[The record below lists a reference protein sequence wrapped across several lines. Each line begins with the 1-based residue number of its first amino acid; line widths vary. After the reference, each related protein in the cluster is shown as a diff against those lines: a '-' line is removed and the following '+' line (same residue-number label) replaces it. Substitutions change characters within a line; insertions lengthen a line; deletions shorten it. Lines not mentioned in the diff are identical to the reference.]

1 MISVCVLRGRFA
13 ENYYRGV
20 KPQAGTRRI
29 ETRRPPQMRGGTK
42 YRDLADK
49 LLTRIEAG
57 EWTPGDQLPAET
69 ELALAYEASVGTIQ
83 KSLQQLVD
91 DGVLVRRHGSG
102 TFVAIGNTRDEQVRH
117 FRFLAEDEES
127 ILPIGIETIAVDM
140 LGEQGPWARFLGP
153 EPSYVRVLRRIAIN
167 NEFEIVSEVLLSGRH
182 FGSIAKLD
190 PQELCHVRDLLSA
203 RFHRPTLKVEQTV
216 SVQVLPP
223 RACRLMS
230 VPPGT
235 TGLVWVICGRTYRD
249 APLSWQR
256 VFVPPSD
263 HPLLFTA
270 WRG

>member
-1 MISVCVLRGRFA
+1 VRLELRSHRA
-13 ENYYRGV
+13 PKARRTART
-20 KPQAGTRRI
+20 AGAR
-29 ETRRPPQMRGGTK
+29 K
-42 YRDLADK
+42 YRDLADN

-57 EWTPGDQLPAET
+57 EWTPGDRLPAET
-69 ELALAYEASVGTIQ
+69 DLAAAYEASVGTVQ
-83 KSLQQLVD
+83 KALQQLAD

-102 TFVAIGNTRDEQVRH
+102 TFVAVGNVRDEQVRH
-117 FRFLAEDEES
+117 FRFLAEDERS
-127 ILPIGIETIAVDM
+127 ILPITIETISVDM
-140 LGEQGPWARFLGP
+140 LGEQGPWARFLGS
-153 EPSYVRVLRRIAIN
+153 EPSYVRVLRRIAVN

-182 FGSIAKLD
+182 FGAVGKLD
-190 PQELCHVRDLLSA
+190 PIELRHVRDLLA
-203 RFHRPTLKVEQTV
+203 VRFHRPTLKVEQTV

-235 TGLVWVICGRTYRD
+235 TGLVWVIRGRTYRD

>member
-1 MISVCVLRGRFA
+1 MRGGGA

-29 ETRRPPQMRGGTK
+29 ETRRQPQARGGPK
-42 YRDLADK
+42 YRDLADR

-69 ELALAYEASVGTIQ
+69 ELAQAYEASVGTIQ
-83 KSLQQLVD
+83 KALQQLAD

-102 TFVAIGNTRDEQVRH
+102 TFVAVGNTRDEQVRH
-117 FRFLAEDEES
+117 FRFLAEDERS
-127 ILPIGIETIAVDM
+127 VLPVTIETISADM
-140 LGEQGPWARFLGP
+140 LGEQGPWARFLGA
-153 EPSYVRVLRRIAIN
+153 EASYVRVLRRITVN

-190 PQELCHVRDLLSA
+190 PTELSHVRDLLSS

-235 TGLVWVICGRTYRD
+235 TGLVWVIRARTYRD